1 MKKQIILTIAILS
14 FVAAASFSVLAQARQ
29 LTVNIPFNFT
39 IKERALPAGRYT
51 LETIRL
57 AGSDALRFV
66 SADGRIS
73 ATVFVRAER
82 AESVK
87 EEPRLIFN
95 RYADQYFL
103 AEVFGFERGTAHELT
118 RSKKEDH
125 LAKSTDMSRVKVGAS
140 KTR

>member
-1 MKKQIILTIAILS
+1 MKKQIILTAAILS
-14 FVAAASFSVLAQARQ
+14 FVAGASCSVLAQARQ

-51 LETIRL
+51 IETIRL

-66 SADGRIS
+66 SADGRIT
-73 ATVFVRAER
+73 ATVFVRAAR

-87 EEPRLIFN
+87 EEPRLVFN

-103 AEVFGFERGTAHELT
+103 AEVFGFERRAAHELT
-118 RSKKEDH
+118 RSKREDH
-125 LAKSTDMSRVKVGAS
+125 LAKSGAASRVTVQVKQE
-140 KTR
+140 